1 MILELDGRAVELDWK
16 GAAVLL
22 ALRWAKT
29 GALSLSMLS
38 AIEPDYGRLRALVE
52 RLEGLQLVGAARVGR
67 GVLVYLTGRGAA
79 AAEELERKAVEL
91 GLIQGPAT
99 PATARASA

>member
-1 MILELDGRAVELDWK
+1 VILELGGRPVELGWK
-16 GAAVLL
+16 EAAVLL
-22 ALRWAKT
+22 ALRWVKT
-29 GALSLSMLS
+29 GALSLSALS

-52 RLEGLQLVGAARVGR
+52 RLEGLQLVGAVRVGR

-91 GLIQGPAT
+91 GLIRGPAT
-99 PATARASA
+99 PATA